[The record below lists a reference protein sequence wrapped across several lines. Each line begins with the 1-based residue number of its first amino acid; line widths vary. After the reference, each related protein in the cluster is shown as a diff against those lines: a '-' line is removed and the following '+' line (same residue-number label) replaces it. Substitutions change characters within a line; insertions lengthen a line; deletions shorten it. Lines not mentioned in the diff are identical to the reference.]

1 MFGSDYYYSSIR
13 RYVTVF
19 GSMFADLQI
28 SRLDADGNEIQA
40 IPIPIA
46 YGPKEKWLVRIS
58 SNPNLDNQLQ
68 VQLPRMA
75 FEITGL
81 NYDGTRKLPT
91 TIRQSHTT
99 TDKNK
104 QDYQYSPVPWDI
116 DMNLYTYVRNADDG
130 MQIIE
135 QILPYFGPEWN
146 VTVNLVPSMN
156 ISMDIPVILNG
167 MSIEDTYEG
176 DYDTRRALI
185 HTFNFRMKAW
195 LYGPIKRSGIIKRAQ
210 VDTYIP
216 SGDITAA
223 SMAAANSAGRYVV
236 RPGLFANGSGTAN
249 SALSIDYRNINAN
262 TDWKYASN
270 TFFYG

>member
-81 NYDGTRKLPT
+81 SYDGTRKLPT
-91 TIRQSHTT
+91 TIRHSRST
-99 TDKNK
+99 TDKNQ
-104 QDYQYSPVPWDI
+104 QDYQYSPVPYDI
-116 DMNLYTYVRNADDG
+116 DMNLYSYVRNADDG

-135 QILPYFGPEWN
+135 QIVPYFGPEWN

-156 ISMDIPVILNG
+156 ISMDIRVSNAHPFAPAPN
-167 MSIEDTYEG
+167 
-176 DYDTRRALI
+176 
-185 HTFNFRMKAW
+185 
-195 LYGPIKRSGIIKRAQ
+195 
-210 VDTYIP
+210 
-216 SGDITAA
+216 A
-223 SMAAANSAGRYVV
+223 SMHQRAHRQES
-236 RPGLFANGSGTAN
+236 PS
-249 SALSIDYRNINAN
+249 
-262 TDWKYASN
+262 
-270 TFFYG
+270 